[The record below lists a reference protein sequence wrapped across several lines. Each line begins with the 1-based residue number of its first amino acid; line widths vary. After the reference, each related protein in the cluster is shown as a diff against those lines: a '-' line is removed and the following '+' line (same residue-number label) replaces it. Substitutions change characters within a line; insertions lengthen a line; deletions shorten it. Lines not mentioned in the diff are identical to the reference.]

1 MKKIITSVFAIFF
14 IAQILS
20 AHNGSIRGSVQDG
33 ATKSPLFGAIVTL
46 EGTEKQ
52 AYTDDLGFYQFNDLE
67 AGTYKIIINY
77 LGYELLTESVEVRD
91 SETSTVRSFLKG
103 TPIELQAVV
112 ISPEPEVN
120 RRIVS
125 SLDIHLRP
133 TNTSQDILR
142 MVPGLFIAQ
151 HAGGGK
157 AEQIFLRGFD
167 IDHGTDISL
176 NVDGMP
182 VNMVSHAHGQG
193 YADLHFLIPETV
205 ERVQFA
211 KGPYYAPYGN
221 LATAGYVGFQTKNA
235 IDKSMIKLQAGQ
247 FDTYRAVGMFNLLDQ
262 SQSNRSQNA
271 YLATEYFFSNG
282 YFDSPQAYNRFSALL
297 KYNTALNNNHY
308 LSASLSSFSS
318 RWDAS
323 GQIPNRAV
331 ESRQIGRFGAIDDT
345 EGGNTSRTNAN
356 FQLISLLDDGSSVR
370 NQFYFSHYDF
380 ELYSNFTFFLN
391 NPIDGDQIK
400 QKENRNI
407 FGYNGAY
414 QRSDEWAG
422 TQWQT
427 EFGLNFRRDGVKNN
441 ELSRTKGRQATL
453 ERLALGDVDEI
464 NVGVYVDET
473 IRIGKFLTLNA
484 GVRFDQFQFLYIDRL
499 KEGYDRQIASANIVS
514 PKLNAY
520 FTINDRLQLF
530 ANSGSGFHSN
540 DTRVVVT
547 QNGKEILPR
556 AIGVEAGAMFKLTPR
571 FLLSTSVW
579 NLDLEQEFVYV
590 GDEAVVEPSGET
602 RRRGLDIAGRWQ
614 LLNWL
619 FADFDVNYTFARAKD
634 APENEDFIPLAAEIT
649 SIGGLTFEAK
659 NGMNGSLR
667 YRYLGDRPA
676 NEDNSV
682 IAKGYFLMD
691 AVINYTKSKYEI
703 GFSIQNLL
711 NRDWNEAQFDTESRL
726 FNEAEPVSEIHFT
739 PGTPFNLN
747 VYFSYFF

>member
-1 MKKIITSVFAIFF
+1 MNKIIPF
-14 IAQILS
+14 ILLYLLFLNVVT
-20 AHNGSIRGSVQDG
+20 AHNGSIRGSVQD
-33 ATKSPLFGAIVTL
+33 ATTKSPLFGAIVTL

-52 AYTDDLGFYQFNDLE
+52 TYTDDLGFYQFTNLE
-67 AGTYKIIINY
+67 AGVYKVIIHY
-77 LGYELLTESVEVRD
+77 LGYERLSESVEVFD
-91 SETSTVRSFLKG
+91 NETSTVRTFLKSV
-103 TPIELQAVV
+103 PIELQGVV

-176 NVDGMP
+176 NVDGIP

-247 FDTYRAVGMFNLLDQ
+247 FDTYRAVGMFNLLGQ
-262 SQSNRSQNA
+262 SPSNRARNA

-297 KYNTALNNNHY
+297 KYNTALNDNHY
-308 LSASLSSFSS
+308 LSASLSSFKS

-356 FQLISLLDDGSSVR
+356 FQLVSLLDDGSSVR

-414 QRSDEWAG
+414 QRSDDWAG
-422 TQWQT
+422 MEWQT
-427 EFGLNFRRDGVKNN
+427 ELGLNFRRDGVNNN
-441 ELSRTKGRQATL
+441 ELSRTKGRQTTL
-453 ERLALGDVDEI
+453 ERLALGDVDEM

-473 IRIGKFLTLNA
+473 VRIGKFLTLNA
-484 GVRFDQFQFLYIDRL
+484 GLRFDQFQFLYVDRL
-499 KEGYDRQIASANIVS
+499 KEGYNRQIASANILS

-540 DTRVVVT
+540 DTRVVVA

-556 AIGVEAGAMFKLTPR
+556 AIGVEAGAMLKLTPK
-571 FLLSTSVW
+571 FLLSASVW

-602 RRRGLDIAGRWQ
+602 RRQGVDVAGRLQ

-619 FADFDVNYTFARAKD
+619 FADFDVNYTFARAQD
-634 APENEDFIPLAAEIT
+634 APENENFIPLAAEIT
-649 SIGGLTFEAK
+649 SIGGLTFDAK
-659 NGMNGSLR
+659 NGWNGSLR

-691 AVINYTKSKYEI
+691 AVVNYTKSKYEI

-726 FNEAEPVSEIHFT
+726 FNEADPVSEIHFT

-747 VYFSYFF
+747 VFFSYFF